1 MMSEESKANDL
12 EFITVDSGAATAT
25 DAPATNLKS
34 PGGKSSKKED
44 AEALYV
50 ECDLLYLYCHC

>member
-12 EFITVDSGAATAT
+12 EFITVESGAATAA
-25 DAPATNLKS
+25 DNAPATNLKS

-44 AEALYV
+44 AEAL
-50 ECDLLYLYCHC
+50 